1 MIIGE
6 ERSAVE
12 SSNKRDPLKDWFPAD
27 NGSTD
32 SREVGAK
39 EGTTDGRTVD
49 ILVGLGVGLA
59 VGFRVVVGYADTDGG
74 RGGVGIEVVADGV
87 EEGME
92 DNGCEVG
99 WLVGWASG

>member
-1 MIIGE
+1 M
-6 ERSAVE
+6 E
-12 SSNKRDPLKDWFPAD
+12 SSKKRDPLKDWLPAD

-32 SREVGAK
+32 SSEVGAK
-39 EGTTDGRTVD
+39 EGTTDGETVG

-59 VGFRVVVGYADTDGG
+59 VGLRVVVGYADTEGG

-99 WLVGWASG
+99 RQEGWASG